1 LIKSRKHFTIDA
13 EWMSALAP
21 GEIKMAPYT
30 VEELKG
36 RVGWFP
42 RIGLIHL
49 PTPLQKMENLSR
61 KLGGAQ
67 LYLKRD
73 DLTGLAFGGNKSR
86 KLEFIIPDALAKKAD
101 VIITWASLQ
110 SNWCL
115 QTAAAARKFG
125 LQPILVLFKTYDLP
139 QEYDGNLLL
148 DYIVGADIRIKEAE
162 KGKLVRLEYALGI
175 IEEIAREVR
184 EKGHTPYLA
193 PVGGS
198 MMGGSMEFPLGAISY
213 VNAFAELCEQAESQ
227 GIKFNYVV
235 HSTGS
240 GGTQAGLVVGAKAL
254 KDRCRVL
261 GISVSDQKE
270 TFSEEVFKIARETVK
285 TLGLDLT
292 LKKEDIF
299 VLDEYIKE
307 GYGIVN
313 TEVAEVV
320 RQVFIEEGVVLD
332 PVYTGKAMVGLIDLI
347 KKGYFSPE
355 DAVVFFH
362 TGGTPAIFPNKNKFL
377 EFLK

>member
-1 LIKSRKHFTIDA
+1 
-13 EWMSALAP
+13 
-21 GEIKMAPYT
+21 
-30 VEELKG
+30 
-36 RVGWFP
+36 
-42 RIGLIHL
+42 
-49 PTPLQKMENLSR
+49 
-61 KLGGAQ
+61 
-67 LYLKRD
+67 
-73 DLTGLAFGGNKSR
+73 
-86 KLEFIIPDALAKKAD
+86 
-101 VIITWASLQ
+101 
-110 SNWCL
+110 
-115 QTAAAARKFG
+115 
-125 LQPILVLFKTYDLP
+125 
-139 QEYDGNLLL
+139 
-148 DYIVGADIRIKEAE
+148 
-162 KGKLVRLEYALGI
+162 
-175 IEEIAREVR
+175 
-184 EKGHTPYLA
+184 
-193 PVGGS
+193 